1 MIVITRQSSPSHNK
15 EIDDETVK
23 KDVSSL
29 LPNFIP
35 TSGNQQIVI
44 FAPPQEEAECNTVAS
59 GELASGDSYI
69 IQDFPLEERRFVRR
83 LSFTSNLKAV
93 QSEVLFHVTGK
104 KKKKVFE
111 TTTLCFSIHRC
122 MASALLACPPL
133 SPSPRIVVL
142 GLGGG
147 CLPSFF
153 ASFFPEAAI
162 TAVDV
167 DKSVV
172 RIARDFFRLPE
183 TVETVVMDGAEYV
196 AKLKEE
202 GKGVDYLFVDIDS
215 KDLAENAS
223 FPPMQFLSV
232 GNGRVR
238 DG

>member
-35 TSGNQQIVI
+35 TSGSQQIVI
-44 FAPPQEEAECNTVAS
+44 FAPPQEEVECNTVAS

-69 IQDFPLEERRFVRR
+69 IQDFPLEERRFARR

-122 MASALLACPPL
+122 MASALLA
-133 SPSPRIVVL
+133 SQDATKDFTYTKADGVSW
-142 GLGGG
+142 
-147 CLPSFF
+147 
-153 ASFFPEAAI
+153 ET
-162 TAVDV
+162 TAMG
-167 DKSVV
+167 
-172 RIARDFFRLPE
+172 
-183 TVETVVMDGAEYV
+183 TTTVVKT
-196 AKLKEE
+196 AK
-202 GKGVDYLFVDIDS
+202 
-215 KDLAENAS
+215 
-223 FPPMQFLSV
+223 Q
-232 GNGRVR
+232 
-238 DG
+238 

>member
-35 TSGNQQIVI
+35 TSGSQQIVI
-44 FAPPQEEAECNTVAS
+44 FAPPQEEVECNTVAS

-133 SPSPRIVVL
+133 SPSPRIVV
-142 GLGGG
+142 
-147 CLPSFF
+147 PSFF

-232 GNGRVR
+232 GNGCVR

>member
-44 FAPPQEEAECNTVAS
+44 FAPPQEEVECNTVAS

-69 IQDFPLEERRFVRR
+69 IQDFPLEEQRFARR

-133 SPSPRIVVL
+133 SASPRIVVL

-147 CLPSFF
+147 CLPSF
-153 ASFFPEAAI
+153 
-162 TAVDV
+162 
-167 DKSVV
+167 
-172 RIARDFFRLPE
+172 ARDFFRLPE